1 MNHRIRLV
9 PRIALLAALI
19 YVLSWGTSLL
29 PNINLI
35 FFFVFIAGF
44 TWGTTP
50 GIITGGLGMALWT
63 IFNPYGPAATPV
75 MLAQI
80 IGASLSGPI
89 GSFYRNHNLDNK
101 SKLIQNISLII
112 AALCATVFYYLPVNL
127 VDAWVFQPFVPRF
140 VTGMAW
146 SLISIVGNAIIFPLL
161 FAALKPFLL
170 KEKEIWLKY

>member
-1 MNHRIRLV
+1 MTQRVRLV
-9 PRIALLAALI
+9 PRIALLVALI

-44 TWGTTP
+44 TWGTIP

-80 IGASLSGPI
+80 IGASLSGPV
-89 GSFYRNHNLDNK
+89 GGFFRYRNLETK
-101 SKLIQNISLII
+101 SKIFQNIVLVI
-112 AALCATVFYYLPVNL
+112 AALSSTIFYYLPVNL
-127 VDAWVFQPFVPRF
+127 VDAWVFQPFLPRF
-140 VTGMAW
+140 ITGMGW

-170 KEKEIWLKY
+170 KEKEIWLK